1 MKLSTRS
8 RYGLR
13 LMFELALFY
22 GRGTVFLKDIAERQA
37 LSEKY
42 LSKLVIPL
50 KAAKLINASRGA
62 HGGYTL
68 AKKPVDITVREIV
81 EVLEGDICPVECVNN
96 SAVCDRLDLCPTRDI
111 WAMLQREIYNVLDS
125 VTLQKIMDDYK
136 VKVENGS
143 ISYSI

>member
-13 LMFELALFY
+13 LMFELALAY
-22 GRGTVFLKDIAERQA
+22 EKGAVFLKDIAERQA

-68 AKKPVDITVREIV
+68 AKKPSEITVRQIV

-96 SAVCDRLDLCPTRDI
+96 SSVCERLALCPTRDI
-111 WAMLQREIYNVLDS
+111 WSMLQSEIYKVLEA
-125 VTLQKIMDDYK
+125 VTLQKIIDDYK
-136 VKVENGS
+136 NKMENGS